1 MFPAS
6 FSVTEYPI
14 KDAIDDTEDADV
26 TRAQLNEEPRSNY
39 HVKMSIT
46 WYPLGLMA
54 AYQYSWEQG
63 WI

>member
-46 WYPLGLMA
+46 
-54 AYQYSWEQG
+54 
-63 WI
+63 